1 MLYDFKV
8 TRQDLENST
17 ITVHY
22 KRDEIVSINACEVQP
37 KFVAD
42 FMRILQA
49 DTALERTSILM
60 QATKDKRI
68 VWYLPI
74 RMQTLLTK
82 DYENIDWENEYQY
95 IVNYPYENIVQMTLN
110 VPYCGGK
117 IVSLPLAIPD
127 SKDLDLLY
135 K

>member
-49 DTALERTSILM
+49 DTALERTNILM
-60 QATKDKRI
+60 QATKDNRI

-127 SKDLDLLY
+127 SKGLDLLY

>member
-49 DTALERTSILM
+49 DTALERTSILI

-82 DYENIDWENEYQY
+82 DYENIDWENEYHY
-95 IVNYPYENIVQMTLN
+95 IINYPYENIVQMTLN

>member
-37 KFVAD
+37 RFVAD

-49 DTALERTSILM
+49 DTARERTSILM

-95 IVNYPYENIVQMTLN
+95 IVDYPYENIIQMTLN

-127 SKDLDLLY
+127 SKNLDLLY

>member
-49 DTALERTSILM
+49 DTARERTSILM

>member
-95 IVNYPYENIVQMTLN
+95 IVNYPYENIVQMSLN

>member
-37 KFVAD
+37 RFVAD
-42 FMRILQA
+42 FMRILQT
-49 DTALERTSILM
+49 DTARERTNILM

-117 IVSLPLAIPD
+117 IVSLPLAVPD

>member
-82 DYENIDWENEYQY
+82 DYKNIDWENEYHH
-95 IVNYPYENIVQMTLN
+95 IVNCPYENIVQMTLN

>member
-8 TRQDLENST
+8 ARQDLENST

-82 DYENIDWENEYQY
+82 DYENIDWENEYHR
-95 IVNYPYENIVQMTLN
+95 IVNCPYKNIIQMTFN